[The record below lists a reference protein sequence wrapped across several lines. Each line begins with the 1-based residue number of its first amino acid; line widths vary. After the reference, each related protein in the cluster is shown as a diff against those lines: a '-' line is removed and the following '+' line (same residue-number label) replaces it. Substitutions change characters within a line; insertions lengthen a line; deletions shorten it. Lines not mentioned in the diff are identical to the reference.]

1 MDALPEK
8 PASLR
13 RATARAAR
21 DALAVVSVIAAFT
34 GAALAAAGLSW
45 RAMAYLSIV
54 GVLFDALF
62 TYEFFYSALR
72 AGRRSA
78 WLDGLSSIAPL
89 LLVSGPFIAGWASG
103 DLGAA
108 AVRGFWLGQAPYGG
122 LAVVAALRLLRVA
135 RPFRDSRAANP
146 SGGLRLAASAGIAAS
161 AGLAVALS
169 FAVAADALLVP
180 GLAAATA
187 ARRSEALATIATSR
201 DDATAIAAARSAGVV
216 ALRKDGRALMAAP
229 EATAPPDFI
238 FLSSGS
244 TEAWFS
250 IVDER
255 RARGAYE
262 AAAALA
268 SLAAAA
274 AMGLSVARKPRVGEA
289 QPSVPPEP
297 RPRLADRPTG
307 TEEIEAILGKR
318 SL

>member
-13 RATARAAR
+13 RATARAAL

-103 DLGAA
+103 DLGSA

-122 LAVVAALRLLRVA
+122 LAVVAALRLLRAA
-135 RPFRDSRAANP
+135 RPFRDSGAVRARR
-146 SGGLRLAASAGIAAS
+146 GLRPAAS

-180 GLAAATA
+180 GLAAAGA

-244 TEAWFS
+244 AEAWFS
-250 IVDER
+250 IADER

-274 AMGLSVARKPRVGEA
+274 ALGLSLARKPRVGES